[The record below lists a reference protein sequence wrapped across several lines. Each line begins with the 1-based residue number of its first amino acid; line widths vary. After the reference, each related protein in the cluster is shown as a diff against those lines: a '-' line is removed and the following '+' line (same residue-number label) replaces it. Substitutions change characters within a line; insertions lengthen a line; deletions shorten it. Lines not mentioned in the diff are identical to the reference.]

1 MNYYFLF
8 ALLVIIIL
16 LLFIKFDN
24 FENLNNK
31 IPKIIYLS
39 HKKKIPDFVIRN
51 WSKLNPEY
59 KINFYNDE
67 NCREFIKNNFSLSY
81 LDYFDRLSSFKGSG
95 PIKCDFWRCLILY
108 KYGGI
113 YADSDIELLFPIKN
127 FLEIDTDF
135 LTCISYFHN
144 TLNPHFIICRP
155 KNFILEKCIDIYV
168 NEKFLLPYDYWNHS
182 IVGIMKKA
190 FNYYN
195 INFNNNTN
203 FLELNLENESKKK
216 YKFQFLKEFLP
227 YGNTQSSEAYCK
239 YKNLKVLNN
248 RYKSYNP
255 NNHNFQANTNII
267 HQIKKYIFRFI

>member
-1 MNYYFLF
+1 MNYIFLF
-8 ALLVIIIL
+8 ILLIIIML
-16 LLFIKFDN
+16 LLFIKLDK

-31 IPKIIYLS
+31 IPKVIYLS
-39 HKKKIPDFVIRN
+39 HKNKIPDYVINN

-59 KINFYNDE
+59 KIIFYNDE
-67 NCREFIKNNFSLSY
+67 NCREFIKNNFPSSY
-81 LDYFDRLSSFKGSG
+81 LNYFDRLSSFKGSG

-108 KYGGI
+108 KYGGV
-113 YADSDIELLFPIKN
+113 YADSDIELLFPIKH

-135 LTCISYFHN
+135 LTCISYYKD

-155 KNFILEKCIDIYV
+155 QNFILEKCIDIYV
-168 NEKFLLPYDYWNHS
+168 NEKILLPYDYWNHS

-203 FLELNLENESKKK
+203 FLKLNLNNESKKI
-216 YKFQFLKEFLP
+216 YKLQFLKEFLP
-227 YGNTQSSEAYCK
+227 YGNSQSNDAYCN

-255 NNHNFQANTNII
+255 NNHNFQVNNNLIDLV
-267 HQIKKYIFRFI
+267 KKYIFNFN